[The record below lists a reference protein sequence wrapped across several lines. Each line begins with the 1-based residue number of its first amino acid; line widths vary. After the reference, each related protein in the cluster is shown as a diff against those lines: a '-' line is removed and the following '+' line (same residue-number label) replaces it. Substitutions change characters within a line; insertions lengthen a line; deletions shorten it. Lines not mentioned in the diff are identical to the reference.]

1 MPGLESIPAW
11 GIAWIAVVML
21 VSGFAHGVIGFGFPI
36 IATPLLALVLDL
48 KTAVLVI
55 LVPTVVVA
63 SINSVRGG
71 RLRESIG
78 RFWFL
83 PVVLM
88 AGSYLGTRILIVS
101 DTAPFILLLAAILFT
116 YLNLDR
122 FGKAQFPLVRRFPAA
137 AGMLFG
143 FVAGLFEATVNVS
156 GPMLL
161 IYFLMIGVSPAA
173 LVQTLNFC
181 FVGGKLAQGLAWNV
195 SGGVPLAHWLYSVPW
210 ALLGVATLFFGER
223 IRRRTST
230 AVYLGW
236 LRRFL
241 WAMVVLLVFQ
251 FLRMMWVRI

>member
-1 MPGLESIPAW
+1 MPGLEAVPAW

-55 LVPTVVVA
+55 LVPTVVLA

-83 PVVLM
+83 PFVLM
-88 AGSYLGTRILIVS
+88 AGSYLGTRVLIVS
-101 DTAPFILLLAAILFT
+101 DTAPFILLLAAILFA

-122 FGKAQFPLVRRFPAA
+122 LGRAQLPLLSRFPVAG
-137 AGMLFG
+137 GMLFG

-161 IYFLMIGVSPAA
+161 IYFLMLGVSPAS

-195 SGGVPLAHWLYSVPW
+195 SGGIPVVYWLYSLPW
-210 ALLGVATLFFGER
+210 ALLGAATLFFGER
-223 IRRRTST
+223 IRRRTSA
-230 AVYLGW
+230 AVYLVW
-236 LRRFL
+236 LRKFL

-251 FLRMMWVRI
+251 FLRMMWART

>member
-1 MPGLESIPAW
+1 MPGLEAIPAW
-11 GIAWIAVVML
+11 GIAWIALVML

-48 KTAVLVI
+48 KTAVLII
-55 LVPTVVVA
+55 LVPTVVLA

-71 RLRESIG
+71 GLRASIG

-83 PVVLM
+83 PIVLM

-101 DTAPFILLLAAILFT
+101 DTAPFILLLAVILFT

-122 FGKAQFPLVRRFPAA
+122 LGRTRFPWVGRFPVA

-161 IYFLMIGVSPAA
+161 IYFLMLGVSPST

-195 SGGVPLAHWLYSVPW
+195 SGGIPLGYWLYSLPW
-210 ALLGVATLFFGER
+210 ALLGVATLFMGER
-223 IRRRTST
+223 IRHRTST

-236 LRRFL
+236 LRKFL
-241 WAMVVLLVFQ
+241 WAMVILLVFQ
-251 FLRMMWVRI
+251 FLRMMWARL

>member
-1 MPGLESIPAW
+1 MPGLEPIPAW
-11 GIAWIAVVML
+11 GIAWIVAVML

-55 LVPTVVVA
+55 VVPTIVVA
-63 SINSVRGG
+63 SINTVRGG
-71 RLRESIG
+71 KLGDSVG

-83 PVVLM
+83 PIVLM

-101 DTAPFILLLAAILFT
+101 DTAPFILLLAAILLA
-116 YLNLDR
+116 YLNLER
-122 FGKAQFPLVRRFPAA
+122 FGRADFPLLRRHPGAFAVF
-137 AGMLFG
+137 FG
-143 FVAGLFEATVNVS
+143 FVAGLFESTVNVS
-156 GPMLL
+156 GPVLL
-161 IYFLMIGVSPAA
+161 IYFMMLGISPAA

-181 FVGGKLAQGLAWNV
+181 FVGGKIAQGAAWSL
-195 SGGVPLAHWLYSVPW
+195 SGGVPLVYWLYCLPW
-210 ALLGVATLFFGER
+210 ALLGVATLFAGER

-236 LRRFL
+236 LRKFL

-251 FLRMMWVRI
+251 FLRMMWARL

>member
-11 GIAWIAVVML
+11 GIAWIVVVML
-21 VSGFAHGVIGFGFPI
+21 AAGFAHGIIGFGFPI

-63 SINSVRGG
+63 GISSLRGG
-71 RLRESIG
+71 TLRESIG
-78 RFWFL
+78 RYWFL
-83 PVVLM
+83 PFVLI

-101 DTAPFILLLAAILFT
+101 DTAPFILLLATILFT

-122 FGKAQFPLVRRFPAA
+122 LGRTNVPVLRRHPVVT
-137 AGMLFG
+137 GIVFG

-161 IYFLMIGVSPAA
+161 IYFLLLGVSPAA

-181 FVGGKLAQGLAWNV
+181 FVGGKLAQGLAWSV
-195 SGGVPLAHWLYSVPW
+195 SGGVPVAYWLYSLPW

-230 AVYLGW
+230 TVYLGW
-236 LRRFL
+236 LRKFL
-241 WAMVVLLVFQ
+241 WAMVVLLVLQ
-251 FLRMMWVRI
+251 FLRMMWARM

>member
-11 GIAWIAVVML
+11 AIAWIAVVML
-21 VSGFAHGVIGFGFPI
+21 LSGFAHGIIGFGFPI

-63 SINSVRGG
+63 SITTLRGG
-71 RLRESIG
+71 RLGESIG
-78 RFWFL
+78 RYWFL
-83 PVVLM
+83 PVVLV

-122 FGKAQFPLVRRFPAA
+122 LGRTNVPVLRRYPVV
-137 AGMLFG
+137 AGLLFG
-143 FVAGLFEATVNVS
+143 FVAGLFESTVNVS
-156 GPMLL
+156 GPVLL
-161 IYFLMIGVSPAA
+161 IYFLLLGISPAA
-173 LVQTLNFC
+173 LVQTLNLC
-181 FVGGKLAQGLAWNV
+181 FVAGKVVQGLAWSV
-195 SGGVPLAHWLYSVPW
+195 SGGVPPMYWVYSLPW

-236 LRRFL
+236 LRTFL
-241 WAMVVLLVFQ
+241 WAMVILLVFQ
-251 FLRMMWVRI
+251 FLRMMWVRS